1 MKKRGKQSGADHVAG
16 QRGQREDSVKG
27 GGEKTAEIDTVKTE
41 LGFGVEMSE
50 ADKEAE
56 ACANLADEIDVKSQ
70 NLKNAKVNLE
80 AAMTREKRT
89 FVKARA
95 SSGIPY
101 TFELSLSETKLKIK
115 RLGADQD

>member
-16 QRGQREDSVKG
+16 QRSQREDSVKG
-27 GGEKTAEIDTVKTE
+27 GGEKTAEIDTQKTE
-41 LGFGVEMSE
+41 LGFGIDMTE

-56 ACANLADEIDVKSQ
+56 ACANLADEVDVKLQ
-70 NLKNAKVNLE
+70 NLKSRKETLM

-101 TFELSLSETKLKIK
+101 TFERENAGERLKIK
-115 RLGADQD
+115 RLGVE